1 MSEEGFH
8 EIQLSGKQLVFL
20 FMATTV
26 VAVVIFL
33 CGVMVGRGVRAEAA
47 SETEAQ
53 VADLSTQPATPPSAD
68 VNPASPQPKIDTST
82 PPPQPVN
89 DELSYYS
96 RLEKQGTPAETLKA
110 PGGARPA
117 SEPAAP
123 AEKPTAPAPAA
134 PNVTTAAAP
143 TRPASTAPN
152 QKANPSPAATESVA
166 ASNDPSGFAVQV
178 AALGSKA
185 DAAALAQRLTGKGY
199 DAYVVVPPAGSRSV
213 YRVRVGR
220 FKSRQEADATA
231 RRLEKEEK
239 FKPWVIR

>member
-53 VADLSTQPATPPSAD
+53 VADMSPQPAIS
-68 VNPASPQPKIDTST
+68 PAVPEPKIDTSA

-96 RLEKQGTPAETLKA
+96 RLEKQGTAAESLKV
-110 PGGARPA
+110 PETPVPA
-117 SEPAAP
+117 SAAAP
-123 AEKPTAPAPAA
+123 ANTPAPASAA
-134 PNVTTAAAP
+134 PKSSGADLSPRAAAKTTVGSKASP
-143 TRPASTAPN
+143 PAP
-152 QKANPSPAATESVA
+152 PSQSAPAAIDQA
-166 ASNDPSGFAVQV
+166 GFAVQV
-178 AALGSKA
+178 AALGSRS
-185 DAAALAQRLTGKGY
+185 DAAALAQRLSGKGY
-199 DAYVVVPPAGSRSV
+199 DAYLVAPAAGGAAV
-213 YRVRVGR
+213 YRVRVGP
-220 FKSRQEADATA
+220 FKNRQEADVVA

>member
-33 CGVMVGRGVRAEAA
+33 SGVMVGRGVRAEAA

-53 VADLSTQPATPPSAD
+53 VADMSPQPALSPAAGEATPAT
-68 VNPASPQPKIDTST
+68 PQPKIDTST

-96 RLEKQGTPAETLKA
+96 RLEKQGTPAENLKVPDAQA
-110 PGGARPA
+110 PAFAPAGAPSTPA
-117 SEPAAP
+117 SSAP
-123 AEKPTAPAPAA
+123 PKPTAPGAIP
-134 PNVTTAAAP
+134 
-143 TRPASTAPN
+143 
-152 QKANPSPAATESVA
+152 
-166 ASNDPSGFAVQV
+166 ASNDQSGFAVQV
-178 AALGSKA
+178 AALGSRA
-185 DAAALAQRLTGKGY
+185 DAAALARSLSGKGY
-199 DAYVVVPPAGSRSV
+199 DAYVVAPAAGGAAV

-220 FKSRQEADATA
+220 FKNRQDADVVA

-239 FKPWVIR
+239 FKPWIIR

>member
-53 VADLSTQPATPPSAD
+53 VADMSPQPEISPASGEATPAT
-68 VNPASPQPKIDTST
+68 PQPKIDTST

-96 RLEKQGTPAETLKA
+96 RLEKQGTPAENLKVPDA
-110 PGGARPA
+110 QAPA
-117 SEPAAP
+117 SAP
-123 AEKPTAPAPAA
+123 AGAASAPASSAPKASPPA
-134 PNVTTAAAP
+134 TTSETIP
-143 TRPASTAPN
+143 
-152 QKANPSPAATESVA
+152 
-166 ASNDPSGFAVQV
+166 ASNDQSGFAVQV
-178 AALGSKA
+178 AALGSRA
-185 DAAALAQRLTGKGY
+185 DAAALARSLSGKGY
-199 DAYVVVPPAGSRSV
+199 DAYVVAPAARGAAV

-220 FKSRQEADATA
+220 FKNRQDADRVA

-239 FKPWVIR
+239 FKPWIIR